1 MKIEMGY
8 YEVIEALEAF
18 LEKKHNVKVALEETE
33 LYIEYQK
40 VIYKPLRYKNG
51 KVKRHPEY
59 GYPLDTVDRY
69 ETVQVPF
76 DEMSDLQVFI
86 D

>member
-8 YEVIEALEAF
+8 YEVIEAVEAF

-51 KVKRHPEY
+51 KLKIQPEIPILLILKMDGDIKRNI
-59 GYPLDTVDRY
+59 LKI
-69 ETVQVPF
+69 QNNQ
-76 DEMSDLQVFI
+76 L
-86 D
+86 